1 MVQLFTL
8 IIIAL
13 LVVKSTL
20 NTKTFKGWLGEFR
33 VRQLTAKNLDAE
45 T

>member
-13 LVVKSTL
+13 LVVKSAL

-33 VRQLTAKNLDAE
+33 FQQLTAKNLDAE